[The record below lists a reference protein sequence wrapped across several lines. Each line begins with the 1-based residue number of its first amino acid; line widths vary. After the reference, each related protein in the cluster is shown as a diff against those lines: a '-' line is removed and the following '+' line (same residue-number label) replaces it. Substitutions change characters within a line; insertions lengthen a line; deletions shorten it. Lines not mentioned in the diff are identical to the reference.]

1 MVDVPVLVSRVR
13 GILVNPKETFSEH
26 MQPVPPWLV
35 VTREHVL
42 PLLVATGLLASL
54 LILAFPPVNTTA
66 GAGYPD
72 LGTVAVVFLVR
83 LGMSLVALFA
93 LAVVVGVLALIFD
106 GQPKFNNAFTLVALA
121 MTPVYLAEGIG
132 PLPVVGPILAFA
144 GLIYSMVLLYQGIPL
159 ALHVPDN
166 KRVFHFILSLATMFV
181 LLLVIVATFFPF
193 AVSPTTG
200 LPAS

>member
-13 GILVNPKETFSEH
+13 AIITNPKETFLEH
-26 MQPVPPWLV
+26 MQPAPPWSV
-35 VTREHVL
+35 VAREHVL
-42 PLLVATGLLASL
+42 PLLIATGLLASI
-54 LILAFPPVNTTA
+54 LILAFPPIDPTM
-66 GAGYPD
+66 GAVAPD
-72 LGTVAVVFLVR
+72 LGTVAIVFLVR
-83 LGMSLVALFA
+83 LAVSLLGLVALT
-93 LAVVVGVLALIFD
+93 VVVGVLAVLFD
-106 GQPKFNNAFTLVALA
+106 GQPRFNNAFTLVALA

-132 PLPVVGPILAFA
+132 PLPVIGPILAFG
-144 GLIYSMVLLYQGIPL
+144 GLIYAMVLLYQGIPL

-181 LLLVIVATFFPF
+181 LMLVLVAAAFPF